1 MTVEMEVAGLA
12 EAAVGKAEEVMVAV
26 AMVEEGVVEGLA
38 GVGREAGAGT
48 MAAVTVAVATPVA
61 VSQAELMVVAAVAAV
76 ARAAEATEAV
86 VMGAATAVEARAAVA
101 MAEETVAML
110 ASLARADRRKCR

>member
-1 MTVEMEVAGLA
+1 
-12 EAAVGKAEEVMVAV
+12 
-26 AMVEEGVVEGLA
+26 
-38 GVGREAGAGT
+38 
-48 MAAVTVAVATPVA
+48 
-61 VSQAELMVVAAVAAV
+61 V